1 MAIADMN
8 KVTVVGLAPDRDK
21 VLDTLMRSGVM
32 EIVSREDDAEQISSD
47 DRMTIE
53 QNLSRLETANMQI
66 SRRFPPEGS
75 SLFKSKEKVSEEE
88 FLLSPEAEGKTLTDL
103 AAWEDSLAKE
113 VAAKQKLI
121 TLKEELSQISPWQ
134 DLDVDLSVTETQH
147 TEIMYGIFSDDTTI
161 QELEQQ
167 LSQDSPEVHITKF
180 RQTEEGTLAAV
191 IMLRGKALP
200 NRLLVQ
206 AADFHAVP
214 AQIRAGKPNLIIS
227 DLQEKI
233 NTVKAGLSEIETN
246 LALLAESRT
255 SFWLLEDN
263 YRVLLD
269 RDSAASDLSRSAH
282 TFWLSGWVPAENTPE
297 LISDLREKHDVAIS
311 SVAGEP
317 DENYPVK
324 LKNNKLNQTYEIILT
339 MFGAPRSDESD
350 PTPVMALFY
359 MLLFGMMLSDVGYG
373 LALVVLCLLLL
384 FKFKVGGTMQQLA
397 KMLLISGVSSVAWGF
412 VFGGF
417 FGDMVTVLSEGRY
430 DFPALWFNPMDD
442 AMKLM
447 IFSMLFGVIHLFAG
461 MALKIRNSKIQGD
474 LSGGLLDVVPWY
486 MIIGGL
492 LMLAGGASGV
502 FGAGSEIIRQAGT
515 YLALAGAAVVVLF
528 GGRDAKNPIVR
539 FLKGIL
545 ALYDVTGYFSD
556 ILSYTRILA
565 LVLATSV
572 IAMVVNQLGFLL
584 GATFAGYLLFVVIGL
599 LGHTLNLALSAL
611 SAYVHASRLQYVEM
625 FGKFFEGGGRYF
637 KPLQRDT
644 RYYQIEDQKGQEQ
657 KRKVA

>member
-1 MAIADMN
+1 
-8 KVTVVGLAPDRDK
+8 
-21 VLDTLMRSGVM
+21 
-32 EIVSREDDAEQISSD
+32 
-47 DRMTIE
+47 
-53 QNLSRLETANMQI
+53 
-66 SRRFPPEGS
+66 
-75 SLFKSKEKVSEEE
+75 
-88 FLLSPEAEGKTLTDL
+88 
-103 AAWEDSLAKE
+103 
-113 VAAKQKLI
+113 
-121 TLKEELSQISPWQ
+121 
-134 DLDVDLSVTETQH
+134 
-147 TEIMYGIFSDDTTI
+147 
-161 QELEQQ
+161 
-167 LSQDSPEVHITKF
+167 
-180 RQTEEGTLAAV
+180 
-191 IMLRGKALP
+191 
-200 NRLLVQ
+200 
-206 AADFHAVP
+206 
-214 AQIRAGKPNLIIS
+214 
-227 DLQEKI
+227 
-233 NTVKAGLSEIETN
+233 
-246 LALLAESRT
+246 
-255 SFWLLEDN
+255 
-263 YRVLLD
+263 
-269 RDSAASDLSRSAH
+269 
-282 TFWLSGWVPAENTPE
+282 
-297 LISDLREKHDVAIS
+297 
-311 SVAGEP
+311 
-317 DENYPVK
+317 
-324 LKNNKLNQTYEIILT
+324 
-339 MFGAPRSDESD
+339 
-350 PTPVMALFY
+350 
-359 MLLFGMMLSDVGYG
+359 
-373 LALVVLCLLLL
+373 
-384 FKFKVGGTMQQLA
+384 
-397 KMLLISGVSSVAWGF
+397 
-412 VFGGF
+412 
-417 FGDMVTVLSEGRY
+417 
-430 DFPALWFNPMDD
+430 
-442 AMKLM
+442 
-447 IFSMLFGVIHLFAG
+447 MLFGVIHLFAG